1 MDTITIS
8 KEILETAKRLQKA
21 SSKIFEL
28 GKDKAETERNYR
40 VALMHEMLILK
51 SEGMSIGMINDV
63 ARGRVS
69 ELLFKRDLAE
79 IMYKSGQE
87 SMHALQSTLSALQS
101 LLKVYQEI

>member
-1 MDTITIS
+1 MELIDLS
-8 KEILETAKRLQKA
+8 KEIMETAKRLQRA

-28 GKDKAETERNYR
+28 GKDKAQTERDYR

-101 LLKVYQEI
+101 LLKVYQDV